1 MPWTK
6 AVAEIR
12 GNFGSMPEAERYFR
26 GKVNLPTRRWDDLMH
41 GQHARAFVVAGAT
54 RDALLTDL
62 REAVDAAITQGETLE
77 DFRARFQDIVQRNGW
92 HGWTGEGSPGGQAWR
107 TATIYHTNL
116 RTAYQAGRWET
127 LKNFPF
133 LRYKHNTVRNPR
145 EQHKAWDGVILPSD
159 HPWWDTH
166 YTPNGWGCR
175 CTVLGVSAAKMK
187 AMGWKVSEP
196 PAPIQG
202 DPPPEWAYHVGHAAS
217 GRHIADSTL
226 AKDAAAKW
234 SEVPGRS
241 AEDYGRPAQ
250 VPLDA
255 AIARPLPTGIRDPQ
269 QVRQAWQELY
279 GRTATLTDP
288 SGAEVLL
295 TDQVIEHW
303 LEKPSRLDGREKYLP
318 LLAETI
324 QSPFEVWANFARNEA
339 GQLGL
344 RRYYVKRIEVTESEG
359 GAQKRYALT
368 VIAEVLPGGVWGSF
382 DFFRGS
388 KAQPRSR
395 QGLLVWGRS
404 EE

>member
-1 MPWTK
+1 M
-6 AVAEIR
+6 
-12 GNFGSMPEAERYFR
+12 
-26 GKVNLPTRRWDDLMH
+26 
-41 GQHARAFVVAGAT
+41 
-54 RDALLTDL
+54 
-62 REAVDAAITQGETLE
+62 
-77 DFRARFQDIVQRNGW
+77 
-92 HGWTGEGSPGGQAWR
+92 
-107 TATIYHTNL
+107 
-116 RTAYQAGRWET
+116 
-127 LKNFPF
+127 
-133 LRYKHNTVRNPR
+133 
-145 EQHKAWDGVILPSD
+145 
-159 HPWWDTH
+159 
-166 YTPNGWGCR
+166 
-175 CTVLGVSAAKMK
+175 LGVSAAKMK

-288 SGAEVLL
+288 SGAEVFL

-344 RRYYVKRIEVTESEG
+344 RRYYVKRIEVTESDG

-395 QGLLVWGRS
+395 QGLLVWGRP